1 MSSSAAL
8 PSLAYPFNLVDTA
21 TGVSYTLK
29 AETVIGR
36 TAGDILLSDDRRVS
50 SRHCRLLMAATGP
63 LIEDLKS
70 SNGTLVNGA
79 KLTPGQ
85 AMSLAPGARITI
97 GDHVFEFALVGA
109 PANAPSTETTGPAAP
124 SPLATAGI
132 ATAPGRK
139 KRDPT
144 TLLAI
149 LFFAAAGAALFAGL
163 KPRAKSAAPKTPA
176 TIAATPTTIDLY
188 LRTSSEEFDRL
199 AKSYA
204 RLIDGVSFDEIDKRA
219 AIEEMK
225 AGLEPL
231 ARRLLEETRT
241 VKPTTDSDRL
251 YIDLHQ
257 RMLFA
262 LHQQMVATMSFWKT
276 GDDAAGKEAAR
287 RLTEYLEAARQM
299 QEFLEHR

>member
-50 SRHCRLLMAATGP
+50 SRHCRLLMTATGP

-85 AMSLAPGARITI
+85 AMPLAPGARITI

-109 PANAPSTETTGPAAP
+109 TANASPTEAA
-124 SPLATAGI
+124 AGV
-132 ATAPGRK
+132 APAPGRE

-176 TIAATPTTIDLY
+176 TVAATPTTIGLY

-204 RLIDGVSFDEIDKRA
+204 RLIDGVTFDEIDKRA

-287 RLTEYLEAARQM
+287 RLTEYLEAARRM